1 MSLGQAA
8 EVAPVEKVSIV
19 LVALFGV
26 WFLGENLSIRAWLG
40 VGLITAGVVLI
51 AFRSA

>member
-8 EVAPVEKVSIV
+8 EVAPVEKISVV
-19 LVALFGV
+19 FVAIFGV

-40 VGLITAGVVLI
+40 VGLITAGVVFI
-51 AFRSA
+51 AIRPA